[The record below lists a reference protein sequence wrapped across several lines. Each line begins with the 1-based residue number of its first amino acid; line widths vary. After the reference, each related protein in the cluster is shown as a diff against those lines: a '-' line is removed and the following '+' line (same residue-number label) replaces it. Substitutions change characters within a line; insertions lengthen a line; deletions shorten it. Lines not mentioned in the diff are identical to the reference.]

1 LAKSIFEKDSDDKS
15 APELARK
22 RQILTVASELF
33 AHNGYSAT
41 VDQIAKKMGVTKGH
55 IYYYFNSK
63 QEILYQIFRKAMDFF
78 MEEIE
83 EANTPDF
90 PVDQRL
96 KAVLKS
102 HIIAICENK
111 DIMTVFMDL
120 PKDLAKEYWEEIVVS
135 RKKYERL
142 IQELIKE
149 GINKEYFVKENE
161 KLLSYTI
168 LGSINWVYVWF
179 QENAELSKEIVSEM
193 MSSYLVNGLRN
204 LHNLES
210 VKLGK
215 TIAEIDVND
224 SASLSKTISET
235 DIYFFAGIS
244 GDYNPRYI
252 SDSFSRH
259 TSSGKRTVHEG
270 ITSSLISPVINNIL
284 PGTGTELLE
293 STCRHKNPVYPG
305 DTITATALVVEK
317 KADQNM
323 IKMQLK
329 WVNQHEEVVAEGE
342 ALVNPPQKEFRW
354 SFSV

>member
-1 LAKSIFEKDSDDKS
+1 MVKSIFEKDSEDS
-15 APELARK
+15 STPESARK
-22 RQILTVASELF
+22 RQILKVSAELF
-33 AHNGYSAT
+33 AANGYSAT
-41 VDQIAKKMGVTKGH
+41 IDQIAEQMGVTKGH

-78 MEEIE
+78 LEEIE
-83 EANTPDF
+83 EANNPEF

-102 HIIAICENK
+102 HIIAICDNK
-111 DIMTVFMDL
+111 AVMTVFMDL
-120 PKDLAKEYWEEIVVS
+120 PKDLAREYWKEIVVS

-179 QENAELSKEIVSEM
+179 QENAELSKDTVAEM

-204 LHNLES
+204 LHNLDS

-215 TIAEIDVND
+215 TIGEIAVNE

-235 DIYFFAGIS
+235 DVYFFAGIS

-252 SDSFSRH
+252 SESFARH
-259 TSSGKRTVHEG
+259 TSLGKRTVHEG
-270 ITSSLISPVINNIL
+270 ITSSLISTVINNLL

-293 STCRHKNPVYPG
+293 NTCRHKNPVFPG
-305 DTITATALVVEK
+305 DTITATVVVVEK
-317 KADQNM
+317 DVEENM
-323 IKMQLK
+323 AKMQLK

-342 ALVNPPQKEFRW
+342 ARVSPPRKEYRW
-354 SFSV
+354 PFSV